1 EILDKYRRLVIGSIV
16 NEKPE
21 IIWNSPDNISKVP
34 YAEPSHMQGFHSP
47 YYNQSHKDFRL
58 AVRKFM
64 RTEIYNDEVN
74 KDDFNPPASREVY
87 QKMGKAGL
95 LAAKIGPGVHLKGYQ
110 QLTGVDPSKYDY
122 FHELIVHEEMSNI
135 GLPGYGDSLCSGLL
149 IGLPP
154 VLNFGSVELKKRVVP
169 EILNGDKCICL
180 AISEPAAGSDVAG
193 MKTTAVKTPC
203 GKFYIVNGVK
213 KWITNGTFS
222 DYFTTA
228 VRTGDGPYELTMLL
242 IERKHGVETKS
253 IKTSHNTTTGT
264 AYVIFENCKV
274 PVENILGKEGG
285 GFPVIMTNF
294 NHERWAMIVCYLA
307 ACRLVIEECF
317 KWANQRE
324 VFGKKLIGQPVIR
337 NKLAHMVSKLES
349 AHSWL
354 ENITYQMNNMN
365 YKQQS
370 KHLAGPIALLKMLT
384 TRVCHD
390 ISDEAV
396 QIFGGR
402 AITKTGMG
410 RIIEG
415 FQRTYKFGA
424 ILGGSEEILAD
435 LGIKQAMRNFPNARL

>member
-1 EILDKYRRLVIGSIV
+1 
-16 NEKPE
+16 
-21 IIWNSPDNISKVP
+21 
-34 YAEPSHMQGFHSP
+34 
-47 YYNQSHKDFRL
+47 
-58 AVRKFM
+58 M

-337 NKLAHMVSKLES
+337 NKLAHMVYTL
-349 AHSWL
+349 
-354 ENITYQMNNMN
+354 NIRLIYRYPNW
-365 YKQQS
+365 S
-370 KHLAGPIALLKMLT
+370 LLI
-384 TRVCHD
+384 V
-390 ISDEAV
+390 
-396 QIFGGR
+396 GW
-402 AITKTGMG
+402 KT
-410 RIIEG
+410 
-415 FQRTYKFGA
+415 
-424 ILGGSEEILAD
+424 SH
-435 LGIKQAMRNFPNARL
+435 IK